1 MWPFRKTKMFQ
12 ITWAYDNPHKY
23 CFIEVIRAV
32 DIAAAWRKIRRQH
45 SPSAISLIEWTE
57 VK

>member
-12 ITWAYDNPHKY
+12 ITWAYDNPSKY
-23 CFIEVIRAV
+23 HFIEIIRAV
-32 DIAAAWRKIRRQH
+32 DIAAAWTKIRKQH
-45 SPSAISLIEWTE
+45 SIAISLIEWTE

>member
-12 ITWAYDNPHKY
+12 ITWAYHRPSNY
-23 CFIEVIRAV
+23 CFTEVIRAV
-32 DIAAAWRKIRRQH
+32 DIAAAWRKICGRH
-45 SPSAISLIEWTE
+45 GISISLIEWTE